1 MWKTAKI
8 PAELKQLDG
17 DNWKASCWAIER
29 VGSTIMSAT
38 GELNY
43 AVSQQVA
50 QSPVHAYRRA
60 QDGVIF
66 HLYFV
71 DGWRFDKID
80 AAATSTL
87 SPTPLRSEALLPE
100 STYEDALRSMDS
112 AMRIYDHEQAR

>member
-1 MWKTAKI
+1 MCNTVTIA
-8 PAELKQLDG
+8 AQLKQLDG
-17 DNWKASCWAIER
+17 DNWKALCWAIER

-38 GELNY
+38 GELSY

-66 HLYFV
+66 HLHYV

-80 AAATSTL
+80 AAATATL
-87 SPTPLRSEALLPE
+87 SPTPLRSVALRE
-100 STYEDALRSMDS
+100 SAYEDALRAMES
-112 AMRIYDHEQAR
+112 AIRIYDQERAR